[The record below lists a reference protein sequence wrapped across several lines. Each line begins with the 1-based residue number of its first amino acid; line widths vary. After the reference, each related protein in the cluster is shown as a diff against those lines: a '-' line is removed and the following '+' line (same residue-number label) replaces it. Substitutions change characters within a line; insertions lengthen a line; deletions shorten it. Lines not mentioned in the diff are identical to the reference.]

1 MWHPGHSTHWRGYA
15 MLALVALLLTLVQVW
30 TRLQVVKVGY
40 VLSNTEKLVD
50 TLRGERRALE
60 VEWSTRTA
68 SGRLSE
74 QAARRLGLRS
84 AQPGQVITL
93 P

>member
-1 MWHPGHSTHWRGYA
+1 MWRAHHWRGYA
-15 MLALVALLLTLVQVW
+15 ALALVILLLTLIQVW

-40 VLSNTEKLVD
+40 VLSSTEKLVH

-68 SGRLSE
+68 PGRLTE
-74 QAARRLGLRS
+74 QAAQRLGLS
-84 AQPGQVITL
+84 IAQPGQVIMM

>member
-1 MWHPGHSTHWRGYA
+1 MWRSEHWRGYA
-15 MLALVALLLTLVQVW
+15 ALALVMLLLTLVQVW

-40 VLSNTEKLVD
+40 VLSSTEKLVH
-50 TLRGERRALE
+50 TLRGEQRALE

-68 SGRLSE
+68 PGRLAE
-74 QAARRLGLRS
+74 QAAQRLGLSS
-84 AQPGQVITL
+84 ARPGQVIMM